1 MRRGYGN
8 TTQKILDLLAQNG
21 PMTRAEITKEL
32 GYERD
37 YVSAVVGRL
46 ARKLVNTPKRI
57 HIVGY
62 TYDMEGERRYPRA
75 IFALGDGEDLKR
87 PKAQTKANKKRYRE
101 KLKGR
106 FYMNSVFNLGRQ
118 GIRTFS
124 LGGGQCNAQN
134 AGT

>member
-8 TTQKILDLLAQNG
+8 TTQKVLDLLAQNG

-37 YVSAVVGRL
+37 YVSSVVGRL
-46 ARKLVNTPKRI
+46 STKLVKTPKRI
-57 HIVGY
+57 HIIGY

-75 IFALGDGEDLKR
+75 IFALGDGKDAKR
-87 PKAQTKANKKRYRE
+87 PKADLKANKRRYRE

-106 FYMNSVFNLGRQ
+106 FYMNSVFNLGR
-118 GIRTFS
+118 
-124 LGGGQCNAQN
+124 LGLRNFTLGEEK
-134 AGT
+134 